1 MFRSTTQADDLRD
14 GRGGTVHGSQRVPRG
29 AVVSADDDRLSRVG
43 QARSDDV
50 RQADVD
56 YGVGTTGEIQQEAG
70 GIVRV
75 VLVLVGLLATG
86 SRSVVAIGK
95 GALPSTAAAAR
106 PGGCLGLVVIVQVPD
121 GAGGEGTPVASSIPL
136 PRRLRI

>member
-1 MFRSTTQADDLRD
+1 MVRVSACSAPRRRPTIAETAAP
-14 GRGGTVHGSQRVPRG
+14 GPVHGSHRVSRG
-29 AVVSADDDRLSRVG
+29 AVVSADDDCLSRVG

-75 VLVLVGLLATG
+75 VLVLVGLLATP
-86 SRSVVAIGK
+86 SV
-95 GALPSTAAAAR
+95 LLQR
-106 PGGCLGLVVIVQVPD
+106 
-121 GAGGEGTPVASSIPL
+121 AG
-136 PRRLRI
+136 